1 MALTEQSIERALQ
14 ELGGSSVDAVLDSD
28 LDPTSLEMARLLK
41 VVEVANGGNEPR
53 AVTTFGMFGGKDTVI
68 EKLGELIA
76 KLRSVL
82 ADLVRKIPGTV
93 SFSIGLTGPVLSVSV
108 NFNS

>member
-1 MALTEQSIERALQ
+1 
-14 ELGGSSVDAVLDSD
+14 
-28 LDPTSLEMARLLK
+28 
-41 VVEVANGGNEPR
+41 
-53 AVTTFGMFGGKDTVI
+53 MFGGKDTVI